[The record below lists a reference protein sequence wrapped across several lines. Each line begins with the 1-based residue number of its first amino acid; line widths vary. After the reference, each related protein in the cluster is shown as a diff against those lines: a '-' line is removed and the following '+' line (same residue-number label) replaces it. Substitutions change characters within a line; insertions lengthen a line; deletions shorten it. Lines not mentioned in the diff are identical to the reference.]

1 MAHMNTQKGP
11 RKLWLFGTVS
21 TWPEGKLE
29 NSRMSHTVYPHT
41 HQAAGIPK
49 RFAKSIGIAVD
60 YRRKNRSLES
70 LQENTARLKAYKANL
85 VLFPR
90 KGGKPA
96 AGEASEEELKAVVQ
110 HTGPIM
116 PAVAATPELELVP
129 AASLAGRGSAF
140 KKLRRARINSRL
152 NGLRKKK
159 AAERAAAEKDQ

>member
-1 MAHMNTQKGP
+1 
-11 RKLWLFGTVS
+11 
-21 TWPEGKLE
+21 
-29 NSRMSHTVYPHT
+29 MSHTVLSPTHPPP

>member
-1 MAHMNTQKGP
+1 M
-11 RKLWLFGTVS
+11 
-21 TWPEGKLE
+21 
-29 NSRMSHTVYPHT
+29 
-41 HQAAGIPK
+41 
-49 RFAKSIGIAVD
+49 D

-90 KGGKPA
+90 KGGKPV

-140 KKLRRARINSRL
+140 KKLRRARVNSRL